1 MEETSLLSEAETA
14 LPRAGLPGPGRHLPA
29 GRSGLHTRHADGHV
43 REQDGLQRGRAVRL
57 HQPGRSFQA
66 GAVSQPA
73 RSAPLCPR
81 PAEDDVPRP
90 HPGDGAPAA
99 GAGRGAV
106 WRARAAQAGR
116 GGPETPWHQDEAF
129 RSPDFVYS
137 ELSIWLALQPATLEN
152 GCMQF
157 IPGSNKW
164 DVLEHRSPGGDKH
177 LHPLECCGDFA
188 RDLAVAEPLAPG
200 GCTARR
206 AHTASHR
213 RQHLRRAQAGLH
225 PDLQH
230 AARVQAGT
238 PRVPVAG
245 RPLDRQ
251 PDAQEGM
258 ASPRRPGGGPGA
270 APAGHPPD
278 QSALAGLG
286 HHPRGQQGLAAL
298 TRSGAPPGPGAGQ
311 LDARPPEASYVRR
324 PHARRLAESV
334 KAAPAGPRPP
344 APARILAAPGRRAL
358 LHCKAALPPAAPF
371 FQENQGRHAIGPFP
385 MFRLCPRHAARRA
398 RMRRFRRA
406 SRTLQTQP

>member
-1 MEETSLLSEAETA
+1 M
-14 LPRAGLPGPGRHLPA
+14 
-29 GRSGLHTRHADGHV
+29 
-43 REQDGLQRGRAVRL
+43 
-57 HQPGRSFQA
+57 
-66 GAVSQPA
+66 
-73 RSAPLCPR
+73 PR

-99 GAGRGAV
+99 GAGRGALYGEH
-106 WRARAAQAGR
+106 ALLKPGG

-129 RSPDFVYS
+129 RSPDFVYK

-200 GCTARR
+200 GCTVHD

-298 TRSGAPPGPGAGQ
+298 TRSGAGRPGAGQ

-334 KAAPAGPRPP
+334 KKQRRRASPAGTGAYTGRRRRAAGPCCTARPP
-344 APARILAAPGRRAL
+344 AAGGPILQEKPRTPCDRAL
-358 LHCKAALPPAAPF
+358 PDVPPLPAPC
-371 FQENQGRHAIGPFP
+371 R
-385 MFRLCPRHAARRA
+385 AARAHAPVPPRV
-398 RMRRFRRA
+398 
-406 SRTLQTQP
+406 RTLQTQP